1 MTCFHHKPTHNSPW
15 SLIQVFTFSR
25 WAEIWEFLAKAASC
39 NRIISLAIVIG
50 NFYNGKF
57 WVSYQICFFQ
67 NLLSISCG
75 KLQVPPWIKACF
87 EIYMYFQ
94 IWLFHYPPTK
104 NRQKSF
110 LSPIHHHTIFSQP
123 PPPPLFDFP
132 LTISPPPLFSY
143 LRCRG
148 FWHSVTGREL
158 GPAPGVQA
166 WEEGDLGWGGGGLAL
181 LAGAGFGPARA
192 SGGWFCIRGCGLFF
206 VLST

>member
-67 NLLSISCG
+67 ICCLSHVENYKFHHGLKSTCIFKYDYSIT
-75 KLQVPPWIKACF
+75 LQLKIDKRVFCLQFITTQ
-87 EIYMYFQ
+87 YF
-94 IWLFHYPPTK
+94 H
-104 NRQKSF
+104 N
-110 LSPIHHHTIFSQP
+110 